1 MIFAYKFDWGVER
14 EGRREGEGKKGKIYH
29 FGNMSL
35 LFAFI

>member
-14 EGRREGEGKKGKIYH
+14 EGRREGEGGKIYH